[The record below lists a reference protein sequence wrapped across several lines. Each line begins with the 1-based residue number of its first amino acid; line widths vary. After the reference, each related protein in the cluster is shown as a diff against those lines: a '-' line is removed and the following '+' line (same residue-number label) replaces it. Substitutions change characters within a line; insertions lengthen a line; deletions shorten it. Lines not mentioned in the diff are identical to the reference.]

1 MNILESL
8 KNALR
13 PLRVPVVLEPDVE
26 LEAANRFWAEARSRV
41 LAIAEAHGLQV
52 VLADHDDE
60 FLFDLYEGGEYVPT
74 MTEVVEAI
82 REYLEVC

>member
-13 PLRVPVVLEPDVE
+13 PLQVPVVLEPDAE
-26 LEAANRFWAEARSRV
+26 LEAANRFWTEARSRV
-41 LAIAEAHGLQV
+41 LAIAKAHGLQL
-52 VLADHDDE
+52 VLADHDDG
-60 FLFDLYEGGEYVPT
+60 FLFELYECGERIPT
-74 MTEVVEAI
+74 EAEVVEAI